1 MGVEASDNFRRVSD
15 TVTTSGRIAPDDL
28 AGMRAERYD
37 VVVNLLPDT
46 SEHATR
52 DEAAIVDEQGLTYV
66 HIPVDFSAPRHE
78 ELDEFT
84 AVMDAYDGRTI
95 HVHCAANYRVSV
107 FYGLYAVR
115 RGMWSLDD
123 ARQHIR
129 DVWPDGPDPVWSDFI
144 AEELRADTP

>member
-15 TVTTSGRIAPDDL
+15 TVTTSGRIAPDVL
-28 AGMRAERYD
+28 AGLRAEGYD

-46 SEHATR
+46 SEQATR
-52 DEAAIVDEQGLTYV
+52 NEAAIVAEQGLTYV
-66 HIPVDFSAPRHE
+66 HLPVDFAAPTRE
-78 ELDEFT
+78 ELEAFVE
-84 AVMDAYDGRTI
+84 VMDAHDGKTI

-115 RGMWSLDD
+115 RGAWSPDE

-129 DVWPDGPDPVWSDFI
+129 GLWPDGPDPVWSDFI
-144 AEELRADTP
+144 AEGLRGDTR